1 LACTRPDPG
10 FWRHC
15 PTCGRADRL
24 RDGQCA
30 RCVLDER
37 LRHLLAGPDGNIRSE
52 LVPLHSALRSNPSPP
67 STLAWLSRSSTSQ
80 LLGDLVGGGP
90 LTHQALDELA
100 DSKTVRHL
108 RAMLVAAGALPA
120 QDEHLARLE
129 QWLGTTIAAVPDQQD
144 RYLLH
149 RYAIWH
155 HLRRLRRRAA
165 PTGISYGQVVGL
177 RRLAT
182 AAITFLELV
191 AAHDLTLAT
200 CTQSD
205 LDHWLAH
212 GQVPH
217 RQAAGAFVRWARA
230 NKLARLDFPATRW
243 LGPTGPIDGEQ
254 RWETARRL
262 LHDDTL
268 AVADRVAGLLVVL
281 YAQRVS
287 AIARLTVDDVAID
300 GNRVDILL
308 GSVPVALPAPLTA
321 LATDLVAARRG
332 HAVTG
337 NPGTSPWLFPG
348 GQPGRPISA
357 SRLGERLT
365 SLGISIGEV
374 RTAALFQ
381 LATELPAAVLARM
394 LGIHIQVAVQW
405 QRAASADWATYAAE
419 LARRG
424 PPHGR

>member
-1 LACTRPDPG
+1 
-10 FWRHC
+10 
-15 PTCGRADRL
+15 L
-24 RDGQCA
+24 R
-30 RCVLDER
+30 
-37 LRHLLAGPDGNIRSE
+37 
-52 LVPLHSALRSNPSPP
+52 
-67 STLAWLSRSSTSQ
+67 
-80 LLGDLVGGGP
+80 
-90 LTHQALDELA
+90 
-100 DSKTVRHL
+100 
-108 RAMLVAAGALPA
+108 
-120 QDEHLARLE
+120 
-129 QWLGTTIAAVPDQQD
+129 
-144 RYLLH
+144 
-149 RYAIWH
+149 
-155 HLRRLRRRAA
+155 
-165 PTGISYGQVVGL
+165 
-177 RRLAT
+177 
-182 AAITFLELV
+182 
-191 AAHDLTLAT
+191 
-200 CTQSD
+200 
-205 LDHWLAH
+205 
-212 GQVPH
+212 
-217 RQAAGAFVRWARA
+217 
-230 NKLARLDFPATRW
+230 
-243 LGPTGPIDGEQ
+243 
-254 RWETARRL
+254 
-262 LHDDTL
+262 
-268 AVADRVAGLLVVL
+268 LLVVL